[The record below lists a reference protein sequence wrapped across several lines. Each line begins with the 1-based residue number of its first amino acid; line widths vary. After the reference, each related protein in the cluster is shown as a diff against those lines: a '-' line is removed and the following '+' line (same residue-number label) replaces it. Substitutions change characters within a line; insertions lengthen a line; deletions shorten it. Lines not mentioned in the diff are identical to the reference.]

1 MAKDKKWQ
9 LRNMDLG
16 VNEGE
21 MTRPRVGER
30 GKAPLAN
37 HLGNLF
43 TEETKN
49 QNINVLDDHRTSV
62 V

>member
-1 MAKDKKWQ
+1 
-9 LRNMDLG
+9 MDLG

-30 GKAPLAN
+30 GQAPLAN

-43 TEETKN
+43 TEETKKSK
-49 QNINVLDDHRTSV
+49 INVLDGQRTSV